1 MKLSLTHPGSS
12 VIFQNLEFGLETR
25 ALGRVDFNCEL
36 FSTHV
41 QFASENLI
49 SLNNL
54 QYPTPT
60 SFPFL
65 GEGHSFRFNVFCK

>member
-36 FSTHV
+36 FSTH
-41 QFASENLI
+41 ASLH
-49 SLNNL
+49 LK
-54 QYPTPT
+54 T
-60 SFPFL
+60 SFP
-65 GEGHSFRFNVFCK
+65 